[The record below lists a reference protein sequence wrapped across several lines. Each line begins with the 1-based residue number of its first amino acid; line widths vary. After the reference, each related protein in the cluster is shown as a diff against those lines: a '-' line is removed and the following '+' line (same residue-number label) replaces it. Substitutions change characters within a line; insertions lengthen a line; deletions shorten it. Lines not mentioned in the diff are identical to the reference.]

1 MHSATTSTP
10 SLHDRQDFED
20 AERGFIAALEPGVI
34 TDTNGKVIW
43 NIDEFDFL
51 KDECPNTAHPG
62 LWRQG
67 QLNSKQGLYEI
78 TPGIYQVRAFDLSNV
93 TFVEGKEGVIVID
106 PLISCECAKAAL
118 EIYQEFRGH
127 GRRIM
132 GMIYSHSHGD
142 HYMGAQGC
150 FEGEP
155 NPNIPIIAPEGFM
168 EAILSE
174 SMIAGPA
181 MRRRGAYMYGSTLER
196 GPKGHIGTGLG
207 MASSRG
213 ATSLIPPTTLVQ
225 RTGEERVVDGVRIVF
240 QMVPGTE
247 APAEINFYFPDFK
260 ALCIPETATNCMHNI
275 ITLRGAQV
283 RDAKAWSRYLDESI
297 VLFGYQSDVVFGSHN
312 WPTWGQSNLIT
323 RLSEQRDMYGYMH
336 DQTVRLM
343 NTGLTGIEIAE
354 QLRLPPAISRAWHC
368 QGFYGSLSHN
378 VKGIYQKYM
387 TWFDGNPSHLW
398 QYPPKEEGER
408 YVTCLGGIESVCSKA
423 GEFINAGDSRFAA
436 TLLGHAIAV
445 SPDSPSVKQLLA
457 TAYENLGYGA
467 ENATWR
473 NFYLVAA
480 QNLRLGIKPP
490 LLRGGGTSL
499 GPRLKTSEIFQ
510 ILAVQLDGTKAT
522 AGGNFAIDLDFTDN
536 AEHWRIIISNGA
548 LTYRGPDKTLS
559 AAHGLPDLA
568 LSLRKSDFLAS
579 LRGERLSFQKQ
590 TGTLQFW
597 DRFLEYISIRQD
609 SARGPSQL

>member
-1 MHSATTSTP
+1 MALTP
-10 SLHDRQDFED
+10 SLEQRQDFND
-20 AERGFIAALEPGVI
+20 ADRGFIAALNPGIIEDV
-34 TDTNGKVIW
+34 NGKIVW
-43 NIDEFDFL
+43 NIEEFKFL
-51 KDECPNTAHPG
+51 EEECPKTAHPG

-78 TPGIYQVRAFDLSNV
+78 VPGIYQVRAFDLSNV
-93 TFVEGKEGVIVID
+93 TFVEGKEGIIVVD

-118 EIYQEFRGH
+118 DIYSEHRGK
-127 GRRIM
+127 GRRIT

-150 FEGEP
+150 FKGDP
-155 NPNIPIIAPEGFM
+155 NPSIPIIAPEGFM

-174 SMIAGPA
+174 NIIAGPA

-213 ATSLIPPTTLVQ
+213 TTSLIPPNTLIQ
-225 RTGEERVVDGVRIVF
+225 RTGEELVVDGVRIVF

-247 APAEINFYFPDFK
+247 APAEINFHFPDFK

-283 RDAKAWSRYLDESI
+283 RDAKAWSQYLDESI

-312 WPTWGQSNLIT
+312 WPTWGQDKLIT

-336 DQTVRLM
+336 DQTIRLM
-343 NTGLTGIEIAE
+343 NTGLTGLEIAE
-354 QLRLPPAISRAWHC
+354 QLTLPPAISRAWHC

-408 YVTCLGGIESVCSKA
+408 YIKCFGGIKNVCTKA
-423 GEFINAGDSRFAA
+423 KEFIDAGDSRFAA
-436 TLLGHAIAV
+436 TLLDHAAAV
-445 SPDSPSVKQLLA
+445 SPNDPSVKDLLA
-457 TAYENLGYGA
+457 TAYETLGYGA

-490 LLRGGGTSL
+490 LLGGDGTPL
-499 GPRLKTSEIFQ
+499 GPQLKTSDIFQ
-510 ILAVQLDGTKAT
+510 ILAVQLDGLKAA
-522 AGGNFAIDLDFTDN
+522 AGANFTIDVKFTDIG
-536 AEHWRIIISNGA
+536 ESWTILISNGA
-548 LTYRGPDKTLS
+548 LIYRGPYQKHS
-559 AAHGLPDLA
+559 ATQGSPDLA
-568 LSLRKSDFLAS
+568 LILKRSEFLAS
-579 LRGERLSFQKQ
+579 LRGL
-590 TGTLQFW
+590 
-597 DRFLEYISIRQD
+597 
-609 SARGPSQL
+609 